1 MPANY
6 VDVTPSRTNDDGKEF
21 ASVMPMKILR
31 EIDDLLDVNEHLS
44 VSACIYVYTCS
55 INCSL
60 FITFAMVA
68 VLIIYVQEH
77 SCLRNRKPMFEIVL
91 SWLVFMVT

>member
-44 VSACIYVYTCS
+44 VSACIYV
-55 INCSL
+55 
-60 FITFAMVA
+60 
-68 VLIIYVQEH
+68 
-77 SCLRNRKPMFEIVL
+77 
-91 SWLVFMVT
+91 